1 MPLEHQETV
10 RLGGSPKV
18 LLTTRLKI
26 LNKSGTERLAYKLKT
41 NAPKSYKVQ
50 PTQGVLA
57 ENATAFI
64 EITLVPGYDNVFA
77 KNKF

>member
-1 MPLEHQETV
+1 M
-10 RLGGSPKV
+10 GGVPKC
-18 LLTTRLKI
+18 LLTTRVKI
-26 LNKSGTERLAYKLKT
+26 LNKSGTERLVYKLKT

-57 ENATAFI
+57 ENAAGFI
-64 EITLVPGYDNVFA
+64 EITLVPGYENVFA